1 MFTFLACQTHF
12 GKIGANIIKSHGG
25 AGECWK
31 SGRRAGKGWGNAG
44 EASTPFY
51 INTAKMQSSLA
62 EDRQLGRSER
72 GLCSLPV
79 PCSVALKFLCVCI
92 IAVHANLAML
102 QGSRTINTHI

>member
-1 MFTFLACQTHF
+1 MP
-12 GKIGANIIKSHGG
+12 GG
-25 AGECWK
+25 VGGERG
-31 SGRRAGKGWGNAG
+31 SGWGSAG

-72 GLCSLPV
+72 ARALQSLPV

-92 IAVHANLAML
+92 IAVHANLAIL
-102 QGSRTINTHI
+102 QGSRTINIHI